1 MWQHLHTND
10 DDDDDVQQITMTCDN
25 AKHLEC
31 LYNILAHQF
40 LVLTYH
46 NKSTSTLYKTIH

>member
-46 NKSTSTLYKTIH
+46 NKNTSTLYKTIH